1 MRSEPARRR
10 QLMVT
15 RRRATALLGVAT
27 LVFLAVTISGARGTW
42 AGYLQAAA
50 EASMVGGLADWFA
63 VVALFRHPLGLPIP
77 HTAVVVAR
85 KDQFAVT
92 LGEFIQESFLTPD
105 VIVERLRSGGVLSR
119 FAGWLAD
126 ADTARRVAS
135 DVADGIVAVLDLI
148 DDDDVHSALERVVRE
163 QVDSVPLA
171 PIAGRVLR
179 FLTADGRHDKV
190 LDVALTGL
198 DRYLDA
204 HHDELRERLGWHVPW
219 WIPLAVE
226 DRIYERLFES
236 ARDALRAMAAD
247 PQHHL
252 RRELE
257 ARLNEL
263 ASELE
268 TSPSM
273 RERGEQ
279 LKQELLSQPQL
290 RDWVTTL
297 WSEAKQRLRS
307 AACDPESEL
316 RRSLERGVT
325 ALGAHLRDD
334 PTFAAAAEN
343 WLESLV
349 RYVAQHFDSE
359 MSSLVSGTVNRWDAD
374 ETARRLELL
383 LGPDLQYI
391 RINGTVVGGI
401 AGVVLYGVTQLLH

>member
-1 MRSEPARRR
+1 MRSEPERRR
-10 QLMVT
+10 QLMLT
-15 RRRATALLGVAT
+15 RRRATALLAAT
-27 LVFLAVTISGARGTW
+27 TIVFLAVTVSGVHATW

-63 VVALFRHPLGLPIP
+63 ITALFRHPLGLPIP
-77 HTAVVVAR
+77 HTAVVVER

-105 VIVERLRSGGVLSR
+105 AIIDRLRSGGVLSR
-119 FAGWLAD
+119 FANWLAD
-126 ADTARRVAS
+126 PETAARAAG
-135 DVADGIVAVLDLI
+135 DIADGIVAVLDLLH
-148 DDDDVHSALERVVRE
+148 DDDVHTALERIVRE
-163 QVDSVPLA
+163 QVDAVPLA
-171 PIAGRVLR
+171 PVAGRVLR
-179 FLTADGRHDKV
+179 FLTEDGRHDKV

-198 DRYLDA
+198 DRYLEA

-226 DRIYERLFES
+226 DRIYERLFEA
-236 ARDALRAMAAD
+236 ARDTLRGMATNPD
-247 PQHHL
+247 HRL

-257 ARLNEL
+257 ARLQQL
-263 ASELE
+263 SVELE

-290 RDWVTTL
+290 RDWVATL
-297 WSEAKQRLRS
+297 WDEAKERLRAS
-307 AACDPESEL
+307 ACDPDSEL
-316 RRSLERGVT
+316 RQSIQRGISGV
-325 ALGAHLRDD
+325 GARLRDD

-349 RYVAQHFDSE
+349 RYVARHFDSE
-359 MSSLVSGTVNRWDAD
+359 MSSLVSGTIARWDAE

-391 RINGTVVGGI
+391 RINGTVVGGL
-401 AGVVLYGVTQLLH
+401 AGVVLYAITRALA